1 MKLSKTLAEEALWLA
16 GEVLAF
22 HIASRVNEVTG
33 LSTAVLTFIAGSWLF
48 YNLSSYERIWKTVG
62 KLKHPAEAFLL
73 YTSAGTVFFALQSYP
88 IIRLVMA
95 GLASGLVGSALAI
108 FLQTYWNIGE

>member
-1 MKLSKTLAEEALWLA
+1 MKLSKTLAEEVLWLA

-22 HIASRVNEVTG
+22 YIASRVNEVTG
-33 LSTAVLTFIAGSWLF
+33 LSTAVLTFLAGSWLF

-62 KLKHPAEAFLL
+62 KLKNPAEAFLL

-88 IIRLVMA
+88 LVQLVMA
-95 GLASGLVGSALAI
+95 GLASGFVGSALGV
-108 FLQTYWNIGE
+108 LLDTYWNIGG